1 MKDTTDL
8 HHGTDRRAFL
18 RRLGLGAVAGGLA
31 GAGGLLVPEGARALD
46 GGAVSEGRVERVAA
60 GLKSRH
66 GGVVSRVAADPADIP
81 GPIGRRGPKHHEVV
95 LEAKE
100 VTSEIEPGVTFDYM
114 TFNGQVPGPMIRVRQ
129 GDTVHFTLKNMP
141 DSGMAH
147 NVDLHAVYGTGGGNV
162 ATTAMPGQAADMTFK
177 AMYPGAFIYHCA
189 APNMDWHISSGM
201 FGMIVVEPPEGL
213 PEVDHEFYVGQHEVY
228 TKQPA
233 GTKGHLDFDFD
244 AMAAENPTYVLLN
257 GQKTALTEA
266 RFGAIKVKEGETARL
281 FFVCGGPNLSSHFH
295 PIGNIW
301 KKAWRDGALASEPQ
315 RYVQTMLVPPGSCGV
330 FEMDFPV
337 PGKVKLV
344 DHALSRVI
352 HKGMLGII
360 QVDGPEQLA
369 LFNPN
374 PASGEAR

>member
-1 MKDTTDL
+1 MRDATDL
-8 HHGTDRRAFL
+8 VAATDRRAFL
-18 RRLGLGAVAGGLA
+18 RRLGLGAMAGGLA
-31 GAGGLLVPEGARALD
+31 GAGGLLTPDRARALD
-46 GGAVSEGRVERVAA
+46 GAPGADRAARVAA
-60 GLKSRH
+60 GMKAR
-66 GGVVSRVAADPADIP
+66 GAVVSRVAADPAAIP
-81 GPIGRRGPKHHEVV
+81 APIHRIRPKHHEVV

-100 VTSEIEPGVTFDYM
+100 VTSEIEPGVTFSYM
-114 TFNGQVPGPMIRVRQ
+114 TFNGQIPGPMIRVRQ

-141 DSGMAH
+141 GNGMAH

-162 ATTAMPGQAADMTFK
+162 ATTAMPGQSNGMQFK

-213 PEVDHEFYVGQHEVY
+213 PKVDHEFYVGQHEIY
-228 TKQPA
+228 TKQPT

-257 GQKTALTEA
+257 GQKTALTAA
-266 RFGAIKVKEGETARL
+266 RFGSIKVKVGETARV

-315 RYVQTMLVPPGSCGV
+315 RYVQTMVVPPGSCGV

-337 PGKVKLV
+337 PGEVKLV
-344 DHALSRVI
+344 DHALSRVTR
-352 HKGMLGII
+352 KGMLGII

-374 PASGEAR
+374 PDGAAGTR